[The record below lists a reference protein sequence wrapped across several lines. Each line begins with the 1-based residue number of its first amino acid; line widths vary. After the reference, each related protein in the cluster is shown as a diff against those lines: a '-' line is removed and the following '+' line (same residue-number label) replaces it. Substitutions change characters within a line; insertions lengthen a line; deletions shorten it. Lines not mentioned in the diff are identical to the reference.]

1 MLITI
6 CRTNDGEDL
15 LSMTVYMPSIEVG
28 TIGGGAVLDLL
39 GSVLE
44 MLGIKGARY
53 ASPGQDAQRLACIIS
68 VMAGHGELSLLS
80 ALTPEVSLDHLLGT
94 R

>member
-28 TIGGGAVLDLL
+28 TVGGGAVLDLL

-53 ASPGQDAQRLACIIS
+53 ASPGQDAQRLACIILSWRVTVSYHFS
-68 VMAGHGELSLLS
+68 VLL
-80 ALTPEVSLDHLLGT
+80 LL